1 MSITNL
7 KANIIR
13 FKRKF
18 HVNQLIRGS
27 LVSLVLFGAIWLI
40 FSLLEGYFWFGQ
52 PARLAIFSILFIL
65 LLYFVVFRILIPISK
80 IIQINRGLTD
90 HQSAILIGQHFPEI
104 QDKLLNLLQLSE
116 SNTQQSSLLLAAIE
130 QKQSELKIFDFNEAV
145 DFRVNKKYLFYATA
159 LIAVVL
165 CVSFISPGLF
175 SSSSARIVQ
184 FNKPFEKPAPF
195 TFNLQSDLIAFK
207 GDSYELKVDLDGESL
222 PNEVFLLDNNQK
234 FRLNRSNDGQFIFK
248 YPSISNDKT
257 IRFSAAGFD
266 SKLYTINVINRPE
279 LRDLSVKIDY
289 PEYTGLKDESRSNTG
304 SFIVAEGTK
313 ITWDISSSDAEKGF
327 FIVDSDTSNML
338 ANGDHFEFSRVIKN
352 SLQYELALSNQYAK
366 NKSQIVYDVSVIKDL
381 SPIIDATYLPDT
393 VSYKSILF
401 TGTIEDD
408 YGFTSLK
415 LFYKR
420 NENNSY
426 KVIKLPV
433 DKSQQNQEFYFQW
446 DLDSLNLTSQ
456 DYLEVFAQVSD
467 NDQING
473 FKSTQTQKFILRMPS
488 DKEIESMISDKS
500 DESQSKLDDAES
512 KAEEINERLKDLEDR
527 LRNKKELDWQDK
539 KLIEDI
545 IKDKEKLSKEIEE
558 LADKHQELMDSQK
571 EFNKQS
577 EKLQK
582 KAEQLQNLI
591 EEVLDEETKKLYD
604 ELQKLL
610 KEQDNTDK
618 VLEELSKIKNSE
630 KNMEKELERALELFK
645 RLKLET
651 GIEQTAQKLE
661 KLAEKQDDLADETKA
676 ESILD
681 EIDPKTESAENKES
695 NQSHED
701 QQSSQSDI
709 EKQQEE
715 INQEFQEIQEQ
726 LDSLEQLNQELKN
739 PEPMEDF
746 QQEEKDIE
754 QKLDEI
760 PQDLQNQQKQKA
772 GQKMKNAGQKMKN
785 MASNMQEMQMG
796 MEMTMMQENLDHLR
810 DILDNL
816 IKLSFEQENIID
828 DIKEVQ
834 QIDPRFIE
842 LSQEQLQLI
851 SNAEVIED
859 SLLSL
864 ASRVAQIS
872 SFVTREVG
880 QINEHL
886 DNAMNELRERN
897 KGKAA
902 SHQQFAMTSMNNL
915 ALLLDD
921 VMQQM
926 QMAMSEAMG
935 NPQKGQG
942 QKKSLPNMQ
951 QMQEQL
957 SDQIQQLKSSG
968 KSGRELSEEL
978 AKLAAEQ
985 AELRRQMESM
995 QQQLAGQ
1002 KAGKEGENGDEG
1014 GNGSDAGDK
1023 LGEAIKQMEQNE
1035 IDLVNKRLTQQLID
1049 RQQEILTRML
1059 EAEESMREQKESPER
1074 EGETASP
1081 KNRKLPPAIEEYLKA
1096 KKEEIELL
1104 KTIPLDL
1111 NPFYKKEVN
1120 DYFRRLSGEEQ

>member
-1 MSITNL
+1 MSTNNL

-27 LVSLVLFGAIWLI
+27 LISALLFGAIWLI
-40 FSLLEGYFWFGQ
+40 FSLLEGYFWFDQ
-52 PARLAIFSILFIL
+52 PIRLAIFTVLSGL
-65 LLYFVVFRILIPISK
+65 LVYFVIFRILIPISR
-80 IIQINRGLTD
+80 IIQINKGLSD
-90 HQSAILIGQHFPEI
+90 HQAAQLIGQYFPDI

-116 SNTQQSSLLLAAIE
+116 NSSHQSSLLVAAVE
-130 QKQSELKIFDFNEAV
+130 QKQNELRVFDFKEAV
-145 DFRVNKKYLFYATA
+145 DFKVNKKYLLYVIG
-159 LIAVVL
+159 LIMVFFL
-165 CVSFISPGLF
+165 VSFISPGLF
-175 SSSSARIVQ
+175 SESSSRIVQ

-195 TFNLQSDLIAFK
+195 SFELQSDLLAFK
-207 GDSYELKVDLDGESL
+207 GDSYELDVVLNGESL
-222 PNEVFLLDNNQK
+222 PDQVYLLDNNQR
-234 FRLNRSNDGQFIFK
+234 FRLNKSKNGHYIFN
-248 YPSISNDKT
+248 YPSLNNNKSIQFT
-257 IRFSAAGFD
+257 AAGFD
-266 SKLYTINVINRPE
+266 SKTYEIKIINRPE
-279 LRDLSVKIDY
+279 LRNMRVQLDY
-289 PEYTGLKDESRSNTG
+289 PAYTSIADESKENSG
-304 SFIVAEGTK
+304 SFVVAEGTK
-313 ITWDISSSDAEKGF
+313 LTWNINSSDAESGY
-327 FIVDSDTSNML
+327 FII
-338 ANGDHFEFSRVIKN
+338 NGDSNVMSIENDEFFFSTTTHN
-352 SLQYELALSNQYAK
+352 SLSYEIALQNEYSRNK
-366 NKSQIVYDVSVIKDL
+366 NKIIYDISVIKDE
-381 SPIIDATYLPDT
+381 SPVINANYLPDT
-393 VSYKSILF
+393 ISYKSLLF
-401 TGTIEDD
+401 TGNIEDD
-408 YGFTSLK
+408 YGFTSLA

-420 NENNSY
+420 NDSDKYQKILIPFE
-426 KVIKLPV
+426 
-433 DKSQQNQEFYFQW
+433 KSQINQQFYLQW
-446 DLDSLNLTSQ
+446 DLDSMHLTSE
-456 DYLEVFAQVSD
+456 DFLEAFVQVTD
-467 NDQING
+467 NDRVNG
-473 FKSTQTQKFILRMPS
+473 FKSSQSQKFFLKMPS
-488 DKEIESMISDKS
+488 DKEVETMISEKS
-500 DESQSKLDDAES
+500 QESESKLDDAQA
-512 KAEEINERLKDLEDR
+512 KAEEINDRLKNLEDR
-527 LRNKKELDWQDK
+527 LRNKRELDWQDK
-539 KLIEDI
+539 KMLDDL

-558 LADKHQELMDSQK
+558 LAEKHQQLMDSQK
-571 EFNKQS
+571 EFGKQS
-577 EKLQK
+577 EKLQEK
-582 KAEQLQNLI
+582 SRQLQELI

-610 KEQDNTDK
+610 KEQNNTDQ
-618 VLEELSKIKNSE
+618 VLEELSKIKNNE

-651 GIEQTAQKLE
+651 GLEQTAEKLE
-661 KLAEKQDDLADETKA
+661 KLSEKQNELADATRA
-676 ESILD
+676 EALLEEEREKS
-681 EIDPKTESAENKES
+681 ESAETKDA
-695 NQSHED
+695 QSQSED
-701 QQSSQSDI
+701 QKATQSET

-715 INQEFQEIQEQ
+715 INHEFQEIQDQ
-726 LDSLEQLNQELKN
+726 LDSLEQLNQDLKN

-746 QQEEKDIE
+746 KQDEDKIE
-754 QKLDEI
+754 QKLNEI

-772 GQKMKNAGQKMKN
+772 GQKMKNAGEQMKN
-785 MASNMQEMQMG
+785 MASSMQQMQMG

-816 IKLSFEQENIID
+816 IKLSFDQETIID
-828 DIKEVQ
+828 EIKEVQ

-851 SNAEVIED
+851 NNAQVIED

-864 ASRVAQIS
+864 AGRVAQIS
-872 SFVTREVG
+872 NFVTREVG
-880 QINEHL
+880 EINEQL
-886 DNAMNELRERN
+886 DRAMDELRDRN

-942 QKKSLPNMQ
+942 QKQSLPNMQ
-951 QMQEQL
+951 QMQQQL
-957 SDQIQQLKSSG
+957 SEQIQQLKSSG
-968 KSGRELSEEL
+968 KSGRQLSEEL

-995 QQQLAGQ
+995 QEQLAGQ
-1002 KAGKEGENGDEG
+1002 KAGKEGENGEEG
-1014 GNGSDAGDK
+1014 GNGSQAGDK

-1035 IDLVNKRLTQQLID
+1035 VDLVNKRLTQELID
-1049 RQQEILTRML
+1049 RQQDILTRML

-1081 KNRKLPPAIEEYLKA
+1081 QQRKLPPAIEEYLKA